1 MEIKIN
7 NIRRYRHAELGSASK
22 KYDEMLNQVQH
33 DAQWRMRILFSF
45 VIILTALLISS
56 PNGVKSQ
63 HELNQYLITAAQN
76 NPGLKSKFSA
86 YMAGMEQVPQ
96 VGGLPDLK
104 FAFGYFIQPIETRV
118 GPQRA
123 KLSIAQ
129 TFPWFG
135 SLSSR
140 EDVATQRA
148 SALYEVFEESKS
160 KLYYEIK
167 SAYFELYFIEKS
179 IDISLENIDILNK
192 LLQLTITKI
201 ESGSSSIVDDY
212 RVEMELNDIENQLAL
227 LRDSQHEYRIKFNRL
242 LNVPDVS
249 FVSIPDSLWQ
259 ADLFYSREVLLDSIE
274 VNNHEVKQ
282 IEHRISAWENKET
295 AAHKAYSPNILLGFD
310 YTFVGEYDNPALSDS
325 QRKQMTLPLEDDERI
340 DWHYVPKKDRKGLPL
355 KTMTAE
361 QIYLVHILLNESLGQ
376 AGYSKTLGIMHLESI
391 LRDIAVDQGRA
402 NALEYRDPTNYFV
415 TVFGSPE
422 KKGIWGWSFEGH
434 HISQNFTVAD
444 GNLIATSPAF
454 FGANPHNVPNGPARN
469 MRVLGSEEDR
479 ARRLLDSLNDAQLK
493 KVVIGEMAPKDIFSA
508 ASPRILPSKPQ
519 GINASNLT
527 SNQVELLH
535 QLILVELRLLM
546 EPIT

>member
-1 MEIKIN
+1 MEIKIKN
-7 NIRRYRHAELGSASK
+7 LRRYRHAELVSASK

-33 DAQWRMRILFSF
+33 DAQWRRQILFSF
-45 VIILTALLISS
+45 VVILTALLISF

-63 HELNQYLITAAQN
+63 GELNQYLISAAQN

-148 SALYEVFEESKS
+148 SALYEAFEESKS

-179 IDISLENIDILNK
+179 IDISLENIEILNK

-242 LNVPDVS
+242 LNVPDDS

-310 YTFVGEYDNPALSDS
+310 YTFVGEYDNPALSESQNGKDAMFALVGIS
-325 QRKQMTLPLEDDERI
+325 IPLYGKKYNGLIRESTLQMEKEGFAKEDKINRLNIVFEGAYKNYNDGLRRLKLFQRQYELASRTLNILIEKYAVDGRNFIEVLRIQRKLLSYDLNLDKARA
-340 DWHYVPKKDRKGLPL
+340 DVNAAVAFVD
-355 KTMTAE
+355 
-361 QIYLVHILLNESLGQ
+361 YLSG
-376 AGYSKTLGIMHLESI
+376 K
-391 LRDIAVDQGRA
+391 
-402 NALEYRDPTNYFV
+402 
-415 TVFGSPE
+415 
-422 KKGIWGWSFEGH
+422 
-434 HISQNFTVAD
+434 
-444 GNLIATSPAF
+444 
-454 FGANPHNVPNGPARN
+454 
-469 MRVLGSEEDR
+469 
-479 ARRLLDSLNDAQLK
+479 
-493 KVVIGEMAPKDIFSA
+493 
-508 ASPRILPSKPQ
+508 
-519 GINASNLT
+519 
-527 SNQVELLH
+527 
-535 QLILVELRLLM
+535 
-546 EPIT
+546 